1 MNESLL
7 TSQAQLP
14 TGGTAHYRGWLVT
27 GGETHWWE
35 GWLTSWR
42 TTHLWGSDPLVGGM
56 AP

>member
-42 TTHLWGSDPLVGGM
+42 TTQLWGSDPLVGGM